1 MKSRS
6 QPRSWLQLP
15 WLFLVSA
22 LWPALA
28 TPSELRL
35 VPYSPALARL
45 AYDLGLSSHIVGVT
59 RWTELPDGS
68 CRPIVGDATGLDVE
82 ALLRVRPTWIVFQGR
97 PIPGIERVQE
107 LCPGLRWTSMPL
119 ERLGDIATAAR
130 RLLELC
136 GAPSNSPPAL
146 SRFEAFLAERSN
158 AYVRARRRVV
168 FVTGTSRPLAASSET
183 YIGDFIRLC
192 GGEPVDV
199 PGRNR
204 WRAIDIESLR
214 QARFDLLLVHGA
226 TAAEAAANQAWWESQ
241 LRRAGIPAEVRSV
254 TGPAWLIPSLQLP
267 ELAPELEAA
276 MRGAT
281 TSATPMQS
289 KRVGS
294 N

>member
-1 MKSRS
+1 
-6 QPRSWLQLP
+6 
-15 WLFLVSA
+15 
-22 LWPALA
+22 
-28 TPSELRL
+28 
-35 VPYSPALARL
+35 
-45 AYDLGLSSHIVGVT
+45 
-59 RWTELPDGS
+59 
-68 CRPIVGDATGLDVE
+68 
-82 ALLRVRPTWIVFQGR
+82 
-97 PIPGIERVQE
+97 
-107 LCPGLRWTSMPL
+107 MPL

-276 MRGAT
+276 IRGAT

>member
-1 MKSRS
+1 MKSRFQS
-6 QPRSWLQLP
+6 LSWLRLL
-15 WLFLVSA
+15 WMSLGGA

-28 TPSELRL
+28 TPSEVRL

-68 CRPIVGDATGLDVE
+68 YRPIVGDATGLDVE

-97 PIPGIERVQE
+97 PMPGIERVQK
-107 LCPGLRWTSMPL
+107 LCPGLRWTSIPL
-119 ERLGDIATAAR
+119 ERLDDIATGAR

-146 SRFEAFLAERSN
+146 SRFEAFLAQRSN
-158 AYVRARRRVV
+158 ACVRGGRRVV
-168 FVTGTSRPLAASSET
+168 FVTGTSRPMAASSET

-204 WRAIDIESLR
+204 WRATDIESLR
-214 QARFDLLLVHGA
+214 QTRFDLLLVHGA
-226 TAAEAAANQAWWESQ
+226 TATEAAANQAWWEAQ
-241 LRRAGIPAEVRSV
+241 LRRAGIHAEVRSV
-254 TGPAWLIPSLQLP
+254 AGPAWLIPSLQLP

-281 TSATPMQS
+281 TSTTPVQRE
-289 KRVGS
+289 RVGP